1 VSPVEIAGDSRG
13 RAARLGRD
21 PVRARPARCGAVVLD
36 EKEMRHREPILPD
49 PPDGP
54 VYGGAVLSGWQTVAV
69 SLGAAFLTG
78 SFAIL
83 VSWLN
88 VRAQRREQ
96 LRVRRVEAASDFSKR
111 FIGASDAVRYAI
123 DHPDDSAAADNAPH
137 LTGEV
142 TPLLG
147 PISLLFRSGSD
158 ADQAARAAFEDLRG
172 AGGAVK
178 ARDYEAAEER
188 LAESDAS
195 RARFEDA
202 VLKVIG

>member
-1 VSPVEIAGDSRG
+1 
-13 RAARLGRD
+13 
-21 PVRARPARCGAVVLD
+21 
-36 EKEMRHREPILPD
+36 
-49 PPDGP
+49 

-78 SFAIL
+78 SFALL
-83 VSWLN
+83 VGWLN
-88 VRAQRREQ
+88 SRAQRRVASLNIEAQEREQ

-111 FIGASDAVRYAI
+111 FTGASDAVRYAI
-123 DHPDDSAAADNAPH
+123 DHRDDSEAADNAPH

-147 PISLLFRSGSD
+147 PLSLLFRSGSD
-158 ADQAARAAFEDLRG
+158 PERAARAAFEDLRR
-172 AGGAVK
+172 AAEAVK

-202 VLKVIG
+202 VLKVIA

>member
-1 VSPVEIAGDSRG
+1 
-13 RAARLGRD
+13 
-21 PVRARPARCGAVVLD
+21 
-36 EKEMRHREPILPD
+36 M
-49 PPDGP
+49 
-54 VYGGAVLSGWQTVAV
+54 YGGGVLSGWQTVAV
-69 SLGAAFLTG
+69 SLGAALLTG

-83 VSWLN
+83 GAWLN
-88 VRAQRREQ
+88 SRTQRRIASLNIEAQQREQ

-111 FIGASDAVRYAI
+111 FTGASDAVRYAI
-123 DHPDDSAAADNAPH
+123 DHRDDSEAADNAPH

-158 ADQAARAAFEDLRG
+158 ADQAARAAFEHLRR

-178 ARDYEAAEER
+178 GRDYEAAEKR

-195 RARFEDA
+195 RERFEDA
-202 VLKVIG
+202 VLEVVG

>member
-1 VSPVEIAGDSRG
+1 
-13 RAARLGRD
+13 
-21 PVRARPARCGAVVLD
+21 
-36 EKEMRHREPILPD
+36 
-49 PPDGP
+49 
-54 VYGGAVLSGWQTVAV
+54 VYRGAVLSGWQTVAV

-147 PISLLFRSGSD
+147 PLSLLFRSGSD
-158 ADQAARAAFEDLRG
+158 TDQAARAAFEDLRR

-202 VLKVIG
+202 VLKVVG